1 MKRRSTRR
9 AHPAAVRGSKRRI
22 RFFIASLLLVGS
34 LVVGVVSLQALVSQ
48 SSFRMQ
54 ELSRRTAELKLQTG
68 ALQLEVAKLSS
79 PERIQR
85 VAWRLGLRGQDPSKV
100 VTLAVRRQ
108 PAPQA
113 DAPSQPVHSFSVRAL
128 LAGAPR

>member
-1 MKRRSTRR
+1 MKRRSSGR
-9 AHPAAVRGSKRRI
+9 AHPAAVRGSRRRI
-22 RFFIASLLLVGS
+22 RFFIASLFLVGS

-54 ELSRRTAELKLQTG
+54 ELSRRSADLKLQTG
-68 ALQLEVAKLSS
+68 ALQLEVAKLSA

-85 VAWRLGLRGQDPSKV
+85 VARRLGLRAQDPSRV
-100 VTLAVRRQ
+100 VTLTVRRE
-108 PAPQA
+108 PGPQA
-113 DAPSQPVHSFSVRAL
+113 VAPAQPVHSFSVRAL